1 MHYAFWHIAVILCDY
16 DVKFVNVSHFNHTVN
31 DKKFLLFLNFI
42 NIRSLTNSPSEE
54 FIFISQVSWNGINES
69 SKECKLS
76 LSVTFLVLSLF
87 SLLKISNSLTLS
99 FKLTSQ

>member
-42 NIRSLTNSPSEE
+42 NIRSLLNSPSEE
-54 FIFISQVSWNGINES
+54 FIFISQVSMMEWNKWKFKGMQINSVSNVFS
-69 SKECKLS
+69 SI
-76 LSVTFLVLSLF
+76 TVL
-87 SLLKISNSLTLS
+87 IA
-99 FKLTSQ
+99 